1 MKKLSILI
9 LLNLVYC
16 VIFAQTY
23 SSIEQKDNSDF
34 DIRKLSHEKNSKED
48 FLPLSADPQIA
59 MAVPN
64 YPVTAGDVYSLI
76 VATSSNP
83 VHYTILVD
91 TSYKIRVA
99 NLGVIKCDGLTY
111 SELKNQVEYLV
122 SKNYP
127 LAGTQFAL
135 TNPATFLVSIVGEV
149 KEAAECKAWAL
160 TRLSSFIAASVTEYS
175 STRSVTVISSSG
187 EEHVYDLYKAQR
199 LGDFSQNPYLRPGDK
214 IMVPRAERKVEIM
227 GSVER
232 EGVYEL
238 LPDENLSE
246 LLLDYAS
253 GNTMTA
259 NLEEIRLVRIE
270 NGLNHLEKILYL
282 NKKDVDENFKLCD
295 KDKIFISDWKDWQPV
310 VELRGIIKNPRTMD
324 YESNVNVADSS
335 SMYKMQVKY
344 YINEDYSSLIR
355 RYKEYFTVF
364 SDLSSLYVERGNKQI
379 VLNADKILQDLSFV
393 SPYRVEKGDVIIVPY
408 LSVYGMN

>member
-1 MKKLSILI
+1 MKKLFIFI
-9 LLNLVYC
+9 LLNLFSGVF
-16 VIFAQTY
+16 FAQNL
-23 SSIEQKDNSDF
+23 KD
-34 DIRKLSHEKNSKED
+34 IKEEY
-48 FLPLSADPQIA
+48 LPLSADPQIA

-76 VATSSNP
+76 VAANSNP

-111 SELKNQVEYLV
+111 NELKNQVEYLV

-127 LAGTQFAL
+127 LAGTQFVL

-149 KEAAECKAWAL
+149 KEAAEYKAWAL
-160 TRLSSFIAASVTEYS
+160 TRLSSFIASSVTEYS
-175 STRSVTVISSSG
+175 SARAVTVISSSG

-214 IMVPRAERKVEIM
+214 IMVPRAERKVEIT

-238 LPDENLSE
+238 LPEENLSE
-246 LLLDYAS
+246 LLMDYAS

-270 NGLNHLEKILYL
+270 NGWNHLEKVLYL
-282 NKKDVDENFKLCD
+282 NKKDVEANFKLCD
-295 KDKIFISDWKDWQPV
+295 KDKIFISDWKEWQPV
-310 VELRGIIKNPRTMD
+310 VELKGIIKNPRTMD
-324 YESNVNVADSS
+324 YEPNVNGAECST
-335 SMYKMQVKY
+335 MYKMQVKY
-344 YINEDYSSLIR
+344 YLNEDYASLIR

-364 SDLSSLYVERGNKQI
+364 SDLSGLYIERGDKQI
-379 VLNADKILQDLSFV
+379 ILNADRILQDLTFV
-393 SPYRVEKGDVIIVPY
+393 SPYHVEKGDVIIVPY
-408 LSVYGMN
+408 LSVFGMN